1 MVSKHERN
9 VNPGNAEATQREV
22 RANRNSQDD
31 RRIPCVPV
39 AVGEREAEDGTDG
52 GRPCAP
58 TLAEL
63 VRNLDKE
70 LAYLNGLLELPRTV
84 LFLSTRGSQWKTKP

>member
-22 RANRNSQDD
+22 RAGGSGANDGD
-31 RRIPCVPV
+31 FPCVSLEMD
-39 AVGEREAEDGTDG
+39 EREANPIGDGE
-52 GRPCAP
+52 RLYSP

-63 VRNLDKE
+63 VRELDRE
-70 LAYLNGLLELPRTV
+70 LAYLNGLLELPRIL
-84 LFLSTRGSQWKTKP
+84 LFMSKRT